1 MPRPRRSASLLTACA
16 PTLPPKAIGQ
26 PLRGKELTRIAI
38 TGHMNLT
45 PETTSLV
52 RAAIRETLRAH
63 DKTTLV
69 GISCIAAGA
78 DQIFAS
84 LIVELGGRL
93 EVILPSADYRER
105 KVRPADLATFDG
117 LLSRASHVQEMPFPK
132 ANKEAYEA
140 ANQALLT
147 SADRLLAVWDGRPSD
162 GAGTADVVE
171 HARSLG
177 LPIDIVWPEGA
188 QRA

>member
-1 MPRPRRSASLLTACA
+1 
-16 PTLPPKAIGQ
+16 
-26 PLRGKELTRIAI
+26 LTRIAV
-38 TGHMNLT
+38 TGHLNLT
-45 PETTSLV
+45 PETTSLA
-52 RAAIRETLRAH
+52 RKAIRETLNAH
-63 DKTTLV
+63 DQTTLV

-84 LIVELGGRL
+84 VVVEMGGKL
-93 EVILPSADYRER
+93 EVILPAANYRER
-105 KVRPADLATFDG
+105 KVRPDNLATFDD
-117 LLSRASHVQEMPFPK
+117 LLSRAAQVQQMPFPEP
-132 ANKEAYEA
+132 NKEAYAA
-140 ANQALLT
+140 ANRALLT

-177 LPIDIVWPEGA
+177 LPVDVVWPAGA

>member
-1 MPRPRRSASLLTACA
+1 
-16 PTLPPKAIGQ
+16 
-26 PLRGKELTRIAI
+26 LTRIAV
-38 TGHMNLT
+38 TGHLNLT

-52 RAAIRETLRAH
+52 RKAIRETLSAH
-63 DKTTLV
+63 DPTTLV

-84 LIVELGGRL
+84 VVVEMGGRL
-93 EVILPSADYRER
+93 EVILPSADYRES
-105 KVRPADLATFDG
+105 KVRPANLATFDE
-117 LLSRASHVQEMPFPK
+117 LLSRASQVQHMPYPS
-132 ANKEAYEA
+132 ASKEAYEA
-140 ANQALLT
+140 ANKALLT

-177 LPIDIVWPEGA
+177 LPVDVIWPAGA